1 MIRLAV
7 IYPNKEGAR
16 FDHDYYADN
25 HKKLVSDRLGPMGLT
40 KVEIDKGIAGMA
52 PGSPPPYVAIMY
64 MTFGSIEELQK
75 AMAAHNDELS
85 ADIQNYTDIEPQV
98 LISEIVT

>member
-7 IYPNKEGAR
+7 IYPNKEDAR
-16 FDHDYYADN
+16 FDHDYYAN
-25 HKKLVSDRLGPMGLT
+25 SHMKLVTDRLAPMGLT
-40 KVEIDKGIAGMA
+40 KVEIDKGIGSMP

-64 MTFGSIEELQK
+64 MTFGSLEELQK

-85 ADIQNYTDIEPQV
+85 ADIPNYTNIVPQV
-98 LISEIVT
+98 LISEVVT